1 MMIEFNQEAQ
11 EFHLHN
17 EEISYL
23 ISIMKNKQ
31 LGHLY
36 FGKRVHSQDSFSHLI
51 EEAHRPMTAYPFE
64 GDLTFSLEH
73 LKQEYPVYGTSDFKH
88 PALEIQQENG
98 STISQFEYQSHRIFS
113 GKPALDGLPA
123 TYVEQKDEAETLE
136 ITLADSVTNVELVIL
151 YTIFKNENAIARSAR
166 IQNKGSE
173 KLHLTTAMSLSLDL
187 PDSDYEMLQLSG
199 AWSRERHIKTR
210 KLVEGG
216 QSVESTRGHSSH
228 SHNPFIALKRPSTN
242 EFQGEAIGFSLIYSG
257 NFLANVE
264 VDAYETSR
272 VLIGINPF
280 QFDWLL
286 EPEETFQ
293 TPEAVIVFSDKG
305 LNGMSQTYHTLYH
318 DRLVRGEWRDKER
331 PVLINNWEA
340 TYFDFDE
347 DKIVQIAEKA
357 KAAGIELFVLDDG
370 WFGARNDDLHGLGDW
385 TVNKQKLPNGIT
397 GLAQRIE
404 DLGMGFGLWFEPEMV
419 NKNSDLFREHPDWL
433 IETPNRRASHG
444 RNQFVLDY
452 SRPEVVD
459 AIYQMMAKILREA
472 KVSYVKWDM
481 NRSMTEVYSKAY
493 PAERQGEI
501 FHRYILG
508 VYSLYEKLINEFPHI
523 LFESCAS
530 GGGRFDPGMLYY
542 APQTWTSD
550 DTDAVERLK
559 IQYGTSLVYPISSM
573 GAHVSAIPNE
583 QVFRNTPLE
592 TRANVAYFG
601 SFGYE
606 LDLRALTDAELT
618 QVKEQV
624 QFVKQYRKLIH
635 NGIFYRLIS
644 PFEKN
649 FAAWMVVSK
658 DRKQAI
664 VGYYRILSE
673 PIGPFR
679 KLKLQGLDEQCHYH
693 VSELEQDFYG
703 DELMNIGLNVSDQTV
718 GQILD
723 GSEPTTDFYSK
734 VYVLTAED

>member
-17 EEISYL
+17 DEISYL

-36 FGKRVHSQDSFSHLI
+36 FGKRVHRRNSFRYLA

-98 STISQFEYQSHRIFS
+98 SAISQFEYKSHRIFS
-113 GKPALDGLPA
+113 GKPSLDGLPA
-123 TYVEQKDEAETLE
+123 TYAEQKDEAETLE
-136 ITLADSVTNVELVIL
+136 ITLADPVTNVELVVL
-151 YTIFKNENAIARSAR
+151 YTIFKNENAIARSTR
-166 IQNKGSE
+166 IQNKGKE
-173 KLHLTTAMSLSLDL
+173 KLHLKRAMSLALDL

-199 AWSRERHIKTR
+199 AWSRERHVRTR

-228 SHNPFIALKRPSTN
+228 SHNPFIALKRPDTN

-257 NFLANVE
+257 NFLANIE

-272 VLIGINPF
+272 VLLGINPF

-286 EPEETFQ
+286 EPEEIFQ
-293 TPEAVIVFSDKG
+293 TPEAVIVYSDKG

-318 DRLVRGEWRDKER
+318 DRLARGEWRDKER
-331 PVLINNWEA
+331 PILINNWEA

-357 KAAGIELFVLDDG
+357 KETGIELFVLDDG
-370 WFGARNDDLHGLGDW
+370 WFGARNDDRHGLGDW
-385 TVNKQKLPNGIT
+385 AVNKQKLPNGIT

-404 DLGMGFGLWFEPEMV
+404 DLGMGFGLWFEPEMI
-419 NKNSDLFREHPDWL
+419 NKKSDLFSEHPDWI
-433 IETPNRRASHG
+433 IETPNRCASHG

-452 SRPEVVD
+452 SRPEVVE
-459 AIYQMMAKILREA
+459 AIYQMMAKILSEA

-481 NRSMTEVYSKAY
+481 NRSMTEVYSTAY

-508 VYSLYEKLINEFPHI
+508 VYRLYEKLIDAFPHI

-559 IQYGTSLVYPISSM
+559 IQYGTSFVYPISSI

-583 QVFRNTPLE
+583 QVYRNTPLE

-601 SFGYE
+601 AFGYE
-606 LDLRALTDAELT
+606 LDLRSLTDAELE
-618 QVKEQV
+618 QVKKQV

-635 NGIFYRLIS
+635 QGTFYRLIS

-658 DRKQAI
+658 DQKQAI

-673 PIGPFR
+673 PVGPFR
-679 KLKLQGLDEQCHYH
+679 KLKLQGLAEEVHYD
-693 VSELEQDFYG
+693 VSELEQAFYG
-703 DELMNIGLNVSDQTV
+703 DELMNIGLNVSDQTA
-718 GQILD
+718 GQIID
-723 GSEPTTDFYSK
+723 GSEPTTDFYSR
-734 VYVLTAED
+734 VYVLTAKN